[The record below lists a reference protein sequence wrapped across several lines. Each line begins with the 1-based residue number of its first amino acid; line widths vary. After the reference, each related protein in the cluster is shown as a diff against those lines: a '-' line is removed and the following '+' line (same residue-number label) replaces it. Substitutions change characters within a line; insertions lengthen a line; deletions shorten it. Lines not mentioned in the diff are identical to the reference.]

1 LWPLVAIINTATSP
15 RKKPL
20 LWPHKLRLTLLL
32 QKLLPLKR
40 PLLTLPPQK
49 KLPPTL
55 LLLLKPLLWPHKLR
69 LTLLLQK
76 LLPLKRPLLTL
87 PPQKKLPPTLLLLL
101 LLKPLLHLLPWMP
114 QWPLWIRLLTTPPKS
129 PL

>member
-1 LWPLVAIINTATSP
+1 MAIISTATSP

-20 LWPHKLRLTLLL
+20 LWPHKLRLTLPLPR
-32 QKLLPLKR
+32 LLPLK
-40 PLLTLPPQK
+40 
-49 KLPPTL
+49 
-55 LLLLKPLLWPHKLR
+55 KPL

-76 LLPLKRPLLTL
+76 KPQLTL
-87 PPQKKLPPTLLLLL
+87 PPQ
-101 LLKPLLHLLPWMP
+101 KPLLHLLPWMP